1 MCNNFVVSDFPQSEL
16 PHTEEVFD
24 TVCQKVSALQQLH
37 KNADIPAL
45 SEIQSQLNFR
55 FAQAT
60 ELADLLQ
67 GRLEE
72 FKVERDAIESDIDD
86 AVSWVAGV
94 RERLVTLDDMSGQDD
109 AIVSRLQVTQVI
121 DGCRDISVVAADC
134 QFTLSGHIDTFSRQA
149 KNFFLSH
156 IQPTL

>member
-1 MCNNFVVSDFPQSEL
+1 
-16 PHTEEVFD
+16 
-24 TVCQKVSALQQLH
+24 VSALQQLH
-37 KNADIPAL
+37 KNASILAL
-45 SEIQSQLNFR
+45 SEIQSRLNFR

-86 AVSWVAGV
+86 AVSWVARV

-121 DGCRDISVVAADC
+121 DGSSVISVVAADC
-134 QFTLSGHIDTFSRQA
+134 QVTLACLADKQ
-149 KNFFLSH
+149 K
-156 IQPTL
+156 